1 MRRSAPPSDG
11 SQHGKLGMNEVI
23 MNVPRIASR
32 PVPAITV
39 TLILLSL
46 GAAQAPRA
54 AEASPQRAARGVEPQ
69 SLWVTDGNVNVLS
82 ATSQGLIA
90 GGDFTLIGRVT
101 GTWVNVHDD
110 GA

>member
-11 SQHGKLGMNEVI
+11 SQHGKLRMNGVI
-23 MNVPRIASR
+23 MNVPRIAR

-46 GAAQAPRA
+46 GATQAPRA

-90 GGDFTLIGRVT
+90 GGDFTLIGRV
-101 GTWVNVHDD
+101 
-110 GA
+110 